1 MKKKIY
7 TFTLIIFAVL
17 VLLYSLWALAANI
30 QKEAFKQYLS
40 DEWSFSLREEK
51 ISIEGFPFQFGIK
64 VSNFQSPIKKTPLT
78 LELSLIHI

>member
-30 QKEAFKQYLS
+30 QKEAFRQYLS
-40 DEWSFSLREEK
+40 DEWSFSLSEEK

-64 VSNFQSPIKKTPLT
+64 VSNINLCCAPTFV
-78 LELSLIHI
+78 ELIPTIIP